1 MGNKRLFWRWK
12 STIIDFSKIPDE
24 DHFGKMSCTKKEYIF
39 IYLPLPDEEIHKLY
53 CSYWSDEYNLALHMP
68 KNMG

>member
-1 MGNKRLFWRWK
+1 METKYLYWQWK

-24 DHFGKMSCTKKEYIF
+24 DHFGKMSCKKKNIF
-39 IYLPLPDEEIHKLY
+39 LYIYLCQMRKFINCIAPIGQMNIILL
-53 CSYWSDEYNLALHMP
+53 CNMP